1 MKTLKHPLFKQEV
14 AHVRWATLLFT
25 IAILLP
31 ILLMLNEANKTGTYS
46 YQMTSMDILTDFPPD
61 ILGWFTL
68 PVLIISQ
75 FFYTRKESV
84 YGMIAAMPFTRKE
97 RIHNKYIAGICAILF
112 GYIVAL
118 LVLTAAF
125 FSPAKPII
133 GVYAPLVYWFLIA
146 FFSAVF
152 QYSFLFLIGTIMGHS
167 IFAGV
172 GGFIIFYAPFFM
184 VSSTLLNLQQLFGL
198 SGNFDFIFKLLLPHY
213 ITYSGSWYL
222 SNSVPQI
229 EFMII
234 TAAFAVLSLL
244 LYLAAQKV
252 FSKNDFEY
260 NGNMC
265 MFPIAEHIF
274 LIGFTLCFGLLGL
287 DVAQFFENGWL
298 YPLAILIGFACFPA
312 GYLLAK
318 RLLVLTGHRIQLKK
332 S

>member
-1 MKTLKHPLFKQEV
+1 MKILKHPLFKQEV
-14 AHVRWATLLFT
+14 AHVRWAALLFT
-25 IAILLP
+25 IALLLP
-31 ILLMLNEANKTGTYS
+31 ILLMINEANKSGLYS
-46 YQMTSMDILTDFPPD
+46 YQLESMDILTDFPPD

-97 RIHNKYIAGICAILF
+97 RILNKYAAGLCAILF

-118 LVLTAAF
+118 LVLTAAYL
-125 FSPAKPII
+125 SPAKPII
-133 GVYAPLVYWFLIA
+133 GMYSPLVYWFFMA
-146 FFSAVF
+146 YFSTVF

-172 GGFIIFYAPFFM
+172 SGFIIFYAPFFI
-184 VSSTLLNLQQLFGL
+184 VGSILLNLDQFLGL
-198 SGNFDFIFKLLLPHY
+198 YGNFDTVLKLFMPHY
-213 ITYSGSWYL
+213 ITYSGTWYDL
-222 SNSVPQI
+222 NSVPKDAF
-229 EFMII
+229 FMI
-234 TAAFAVLSLL
+234 TAVFATLSLL
-244 LYLAAQKV
+244 LYQLAQIV

-265 MFPIAEHIF
+265 MFPIAERIF

-287 DVAQFFENGWL
+287 DIAQVFENGWL
-298 YPLAILIGFACFPA
+298 YPLAVIIGIGCFPA
-312 GYLLAK
+312 GYVLAK
-318 RLLVLTGHRIQLKK
+318 RLLVLTGHRIQFKR